1 MKIPPARLTQILIGK
16 ALLETI
22 FVAALALGFRASTFP
37 PTFHGWGE
45 IDTSQQAVAGWAV
58 DSANP
63 WSRVEVQL
71 VVDEQLVANQV
82 ASISRP
88 DVAKAGWSRDE
99 WHGYVFKLPLLKH
112 GSHEAKVFAIH
123 KSADRYSLQLLGDP
137 IRFSVNS
144 DGVVASSPV
153 RSR

>member
-1 MKIPPARLTQILIGK
+1 MKTSPARLIHVLIGK
-16 ALLETI
+16 AVLETI
-22 FVAALALGFRASTFP
+22 FVAALALGFRTSAFP

-45 IDTSQQAVAGWAV
+45 IDVTQQTVAGWAV

-71 VVDEQLVANQV
+71 VLDDELVTTQL
-82 ASISRP
+82 ASVSRP

-99 WHGYVFKLPLLKH
+99 WHGYVFKLPSMKR
-112 GSHEAKVFAIH
+112 GPHEARVYAIH
-123 KSADRYSLQLLGDP
+123 KSGDRYTMQLLGDP
-137 IRFSVNS
+137 IRFSVDS
-144 DGVVASSPV
+144 DGIVRASQV